1 MKLLKVTEHLHKDH
15 ATNEDVSRKLKQPLE
30 NTELLAMVKKKKLNV
45 VRPHLKVF
53 WLREGIL
60 QGTVKGKTRRGTQKK
75 RWEDMLQ
82 YFRVHTDAWDGL

>member
-1 MKLLKVTEHLHKDH
+1 MLLKVTEHLHKDH
-15 ATNEDVSRKLKQPLE
+15 ATNEDNSRKLKQPLE

-60 QGTVKGKTRRGTQKK
+60 LGTVKGKARRGTQKK
-75 RWEDMLQ
+75 RREDMSQ
-82 YFRVHTDAWDGL
+82 Y